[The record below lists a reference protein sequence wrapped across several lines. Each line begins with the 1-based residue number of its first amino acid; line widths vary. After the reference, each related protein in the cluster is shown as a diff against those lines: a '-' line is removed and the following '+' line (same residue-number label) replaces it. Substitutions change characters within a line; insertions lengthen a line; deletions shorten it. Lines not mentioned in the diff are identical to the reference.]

1 MNITIAGGSGFL
13 GRALAS
19 FFLNQ
24 GVQVTILSR
33 TKPKIDGATH
43 VAWNNEASVKN
54 ALIDADVVIN
64 LAGKSVNCRYTA
76 ANKRAILN
84 SRTQTT
90 QQIGRVLSDNGRQ
103 MIWIN
108 SSTATIYRDSRD
120 KPMTEASGEII
131 KDFSASVALAW
142 EDAFFQF
149 KYQNIRQ
156 VAMRTSIVLGNEGGA
171 FVPLKTLTKLGLGG
185 TQGDGNQMVSWI
197 HIIDFCRAVWFIIQS
212 KEIEG
217 TINVTSPKPIKN
229 KDFMHQIKKEYCKG
243 MGINQPEWLLA
254 AGAVLIG
261 TETEL
266 ILKSRWVIPEKLEKA
281 GFDWEYGDI
290 ASAIQHLARG

>member
-13 GRALAS
+13 GSALAN
-19 FFLNQ
+19 FFLDK
-24 GVQVTILSR
+24 GVQLTILSR
-33 TKPKIDGATH
+33 TKPKRGSSTH
-43 VAWNNEASVKN
+43 VAWIDEASVKK

-76 ANKRAILN
+76 ANKKAILD

-90 QQIGRVLSDNGRQ
+90 QQIGRVISDIGRP

-131 KDFSASVALAW
+131 QDFSASVAMAW
-142 EDAFFQF
+142 EDAFFKF
-149 KYQNIRQ
+149 KNDYIRQ

-171 FVPLKTLTKLGLGG
+171 YVPLKMLAKLGLGG
-185 TQGDGNQMVSWI
+185 AQGDGNQMVSWI
-197 HIIDFCRAVWFIIQS
+197 HITDFCQAVWFIIQT

-217 TINVTSPKPIKN
+217 IINVTAPNSIKN
-229 KDFMHQIKKEYCKG
+229 KDFMQHIKNEYCRG

-254 AGAVLIG
+254 AGAVMIG

-281 GFDWEYGDI
+281 GFVWRYGDI
-290 ASAIQHLARG
+290 SSAIQHLAHG